1 MKYTVRI
8 TGPAKGDLQGASKY
22 ISDKLNNRDAARKL
36 ALEAG
41 EAMRSLDKMPQRH
54 ALVSDEYLSGLGIR
68 FFPVRNYLVFY
79 IVREETKTVVIER
92 FLYGKSDWASILK
105 GDDIPE
111 DT

>member
-8 TGPAKGDLQGASKY
+8 TGPAKRDLQGVSKY

-36 ALEAG
+36 ALEAR
-41 EAMRSLDKMPQRH
+41 EAMKSLDKMPQRH

-79 IVREETKTVVIER
+79 MVREESKTVVIER

-105 GDDIPE
+105 GDEISE
-111 DT
+111 NT